1 MLTRRILT
9 LIAATLITLT
19 AALTIAGTTSGTA
32 SAMKFYNCRTVP
44 TSPMCS

>member
-19 AALTIAGTTSGTA
+19 AALTIAGSTSGTA
-32 SAMKFYNCRTVP
+32 SAMRIP
-44 TSPMCS
+44 PPCSFTHTC